1 MMVRLVVG
9 ELVRMMVGELLR
21 MMFRLATWMQITGSG
36 VVLKT

>member
-1 MMVRLVVG
+1 MDSWLVGKDDGWLVVG
-9 ELVRMMVGELLR
+9 ELVR